1 MGKTL
6 SYSLFLLVA
15 VLYAYTA
22 SYSQKCAVDANA
34 RDKLNSMR
42 QKLLAWHEIVRSA
55 VKAGKQTEDIL
66 ALVREKD
73 RGLDYLDNLGK
84 DEYNREHVLL
94 SNTIKGLVEYV
105 RKTG

>member
-1 MGKTL
+1 ML
-6 SYSLFLLVA
+6 SPFIKSVPTSSTRILV
-15 VLYAYTA
+15 
-22 SYSQKCAVDANA
+22 
-34 RDKLNSMR
+34 
-42 QKLLAWHEIVRSA
+42 WHEIVRSA

-73 RGLDYLDNLGK
+73 RSLDYLDNQGK

-94 SNTIKGLVEYV
+94 SNTIRGLAEYV